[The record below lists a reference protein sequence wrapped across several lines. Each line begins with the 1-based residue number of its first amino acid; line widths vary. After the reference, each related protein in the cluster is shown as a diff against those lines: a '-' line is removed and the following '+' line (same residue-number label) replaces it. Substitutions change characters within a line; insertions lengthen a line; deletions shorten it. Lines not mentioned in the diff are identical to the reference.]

1 MKKKIILII
10 SFILIFFI
18 ITIKYY
24 NYKYETQEC
33 WWTILYPTFTT
44 GFEEITPMEVSSLD
58 KDFIPQRNQV
68 QTKILI
74 VEWLKKIFK

>member
-18 ITIKYY
+18 ISIKYY
-24 NYKYETQEC
+24 NYKYEAQEC

-44 GFEEITPMEVSSLD
+44 GFEEMAPMEISSLD
-58 KDFIPQRNQV
+58 KDFIPQKNKV

-74 VEWLKKIFK
+74 VEWLKKFFK

>member
-18 ITIKYY
+18 ISIKYY
-24 NYKYETQEC
+24 NYKYKTQKC
-33 WWTILYPTFTT
+33 WWIILYPAFTT
-44 GFEEITPMEVSSLD
+44 GFEEMAPMEVSSLD

-74 VEWLKKIFK
+74 VEWLKKFFK